1 MRFRNLAVL
10 CGWLVAL
17 GTVAAPAVSFAKLG
31 GGPEAGDEDPFP
43 LMCADFSGAWRADNG
58 DRYNIAQRQCSFIK
72 IQMTYSSEQ
81 SETMTIVPDNRTRPG
96 PSKGSQI
103 RHRWNSP
110 KNATVLET
118 HRIYLLDQ
126 GNTRVTEVTMF
137 EQASDDL
144 LLETTYRTTEFLDAP
159 GQPPQHDYF
168 QQVFRRTHQQAQEDQ
183 SNEPYRPIKKKKS
196 R

>member
-1 MRFRNLAVL
+1 M
-10 CGWLVAL
+10 VAL